1 MGSAASAQI
10 RPLEALSTNAARLLV
25 ESITDY
31 AIYILDIDGHVVS
44 WNVGAERIKGYTAS
58 EIIGQHFSRFYTT
71 EDREQN
77 RPQHVLAQVKREGHY
92 EEAAWRV
99 RKDGTRF
106 WANVVITSLRDDD
119 GNLIGFAKVT
129 RDLTERRE
137 TEEKLRQSE
146 ERFRLLV
153 EHAGDYAIYLLDALG
168 RVATW
173 NFGAQRMKGYSAEE
187 IIGRDLS
194 TFFPPDA
201 IAEGK
206 PTRELEIAKQ
216 DGRFEEE
223 GWRVRK
229 DGSQFWANVVL
240 TRVQD
245 AHGELV
251 GFAKITRD
259 LTKRREAEETERNLF
274 REQAARAAAELSE
287 LRIRDSEQAAQAAAR
302 KAEEAN
308 RVKDEFLATV
318 SHELRTPLNAIVGW
332 AVLLREQ
339 NHDPQTARG
348 LEVIHRNAQVQARL
362 IEDILDVSR
371 IITGKLKLSLEPMN
385 VVSLVHETIDV
396 VRPSAT
402 GKQIEIEFQPS
413 TAVANVECD
422 PERLRQVVWNLLS
435 NAVKFTPEH
444 GKIRIELEQDESKVE
459 LIVTDTGRG
468 IDAEF
473 LPFVFDRFLQ
483 AESST
488 TRRYGGLGLGLAIVR
503 HIVELHG
510 GVVEAK
516 SEGRDRGATFR
527 VVIPVRALA
536 ATSDIPR
543 NDPPPR
549 LTPTGRSLEGL
560 RLLVVDDEIDGRELL
575 SDVLSAAGAVVD
587 SAGSVPGGFEA
598 FRLFQ
603 PHILISD
610 IGMPDEDGYSLIRR
624 VRALPPDQ
632 GGGVPAIALT
642 AYTRY
647 QDRMKALASGFTTH
661 VGKPV
666 DPEELLFVIAS
677 LAAVTRH

>member
-1 MGSAASAQI
+1 M
-10 RPLEALSTNAARLLV
+10 LSTEAARLLV

-31 AIYILDIDGHVVS
+31 AIYILDVQGHVVS
-44 WNVGAERIKGYTAS
+44 WNVGAERIKGYTAG
-58 EIIGQHFSRFYTT
+58 EIIGEHFSKFYTP
-71 EDREQN
+71 EDRAQN
-77 RPQHVLAQVKREGHY
+77 RPLGVLEQVRREGHY
-92 EEAAWRV
+92 EEAGWRV
-99 RKDGTRF
+99 RKDGSRF
-106 WANVVITSLRDDD
+106 WANVVISSLRDDD
-119 GNLIGFAKVT
+119 GKLLGFAKVT

-137 TEEKLRQSE
+137 AEERLRQSE

-153 EHAGDYAIYLLDALG
+153 EHAGDYAIYLLDAQG

-201 IAEGK
+201 IADGK
-206 PTRELEIAKQ
+206 PKRELEIARRE
-216 DGRFEEE
+216 GRFEEE

-245 AHGELV
+245 SQGELI
-251 GFAKITRD
+251 GYAKITRD
-259 LTKRREAEETERNLF
+259 LTKRREAEETERILF

-287 LRIRDSEQAAQAAAR
+287 LRIRESEQAAQSAAR
-302 KAEEAN
+302 KAQEAN

-332 AVLLREQ
+332 SVLLREQ
-339 NHDPQTARG
+339 NHDKQTARG

-385 VVSLVHETIDV
+385 VVTLVNETLDV

-402 GKQIEIEFQPS
+402 GKHIELTFQPP
-413 TAVANVECD
+413 TGVANVEGD
-422 PERLRQVVWNLLS
+422 PERLRQVIWNLLS

-444 GKIRIELEQDESKVE
+444 GKIVVEIEQDESKLALV
-459 LIVTDTGRG
+459 VTDTGRG

-473 LPFVFDRFLQ
+473 LPFVFDRFQQ

-488 TRRYGGLGLGLAIVR
+488 TRRYGELGLGLAIVR

-516 SEGRDRGATFR
+516 SEGVERGATFR
-527 VVIPVRALA
+527 VVIPVRALPP
-536 ATSDIPR
+536 TSDITR
-543 NDPPPR
+543 NDIAPR
-549 LTPTGRSLEGL
+549 LTPTARSLEGL
-560 RLLVVDDEIDGRELL
+560 RVLLVDDEPDARELL
-575 SDVLSAAGAVVD
+575 SDVLSAAGAIVKSAD
-587 SAGSVPGGFEA
+587 SAPSGFDA
-598 FRLFQ
+598 FRSFQ

-624 VRALPPDQ
+624 VRGLPLDQ
-632 GGGVPAIALT
+632 GGGVPAVALT
-642 AYTRY
+642 AYTRHE
-647 QDRMKALASGFTTH
+647 DRMKALAAGFTTH

-666 DPEELLFVIAS
+666 DPDELAFVIAS
-677 LAAVTRH
+677 QAAVTRH